1 MTFLFFSK
9 CEMEKIHLHDYM
21 LPVEEIE
28 VNGISNDNHFAFK
41 VFYTMV
47 GVYIHVCES
56 MSSLSLSLA

>member
-1 MTFLFFSK
+1 
-9 CEMEKIHLHDYM
+9 M

-28 VNGISNDNHFAFK
+28 VNDISNDNHFAFK